1 MFYTFPKVLYS
12 TSSHLFFI
20 FPRFLSLSRKIKIT
34 KENSQ
39 AVANFLF
46 LFLVLQVILKFV
58 EFSIMDI
65 SLIAD
70 TVNVATSQGLGF
82 AKSLLRSHSLT
93 SATNNQLSISAVLF
107 AVNALA
113 PPAVR
118 SNYTKTARR
127 AVLRKRRRTRR
138 RSLAGDDDDSSED
151 GEYEGFFG
159 GDGGGG
165 GDGRGCNFGG
175 FGGHDWNEESSSSS
189 SSDPALNFVYEVI
202 CWIALS
208 NCVHFAFKKLVRI
221 VAGGIGDAEREKVPM
236 RLTSICSWIR
246 YRFYFSM
253 N

>member
-1 MFYTFPKVLYS
+1 MFYTFPKVYTLYS
-12 TSSHLFFI
+12 TACLSHLFSI
-20 FPRFLSLSRKIKIT
+20 FFLSLSRKIKIK
-34 KENSQ
+34 KENFQ
-39 AVANFLF
+39 ALANFY

-113 PPAVR
+113 PPAVK

-138 RSLAGDDDDSSED
+138 RSFAGGDDDSSED

-159 GDGGGG
+159 GDGGDFPFGGGGGG
-165 GDGRGCNFGG
+165 GDGKGWNFGG
-175 FGGHDWNEESSSSS
+175 FGGHNWNEESSSSS
-189 SSDPALNFVYEVI
+189 SDPTLNFVYEVI

-236 RLTSICSWIR
+236 RLTSICS
-246 YRFYFSM
+246 
-253 N
+253 

>member
-1 MFYTFPKVLYS
+1 
-12 TSSHLFFI
+12 
-20 FPRFLSLSRKIKIT
+20 
-34 KENSQ
+34 
-39 AVANFLF
+39 
-46 LFLVLQVILKFV
+46 
-58 EFSIMDI
+58 MDI

-93 SATNNQLSISAVLF
+93 SATNHQLSISAVLF

-113 PPAVR
+113 PPAVK

-138 RSLAGDDDDSSED
+138 RSFAGDGDDSSED

-159 GDGGGG
+159 GDSGGG
-165 GDGRGCNFGG
+165 GDGRGWNFGG
-175 FGGHDWNEESSSSS
+175 FGGHNWNEESSSSSS

-236 RLTSICSWIR
+236 RLTSICS
-246 YRFYFSM
+246 
-253 N
+253 